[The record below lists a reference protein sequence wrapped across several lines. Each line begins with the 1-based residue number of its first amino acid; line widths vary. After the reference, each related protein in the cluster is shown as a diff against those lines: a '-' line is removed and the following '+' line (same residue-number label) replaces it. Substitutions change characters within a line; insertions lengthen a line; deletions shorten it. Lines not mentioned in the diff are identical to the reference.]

1 MTSWTDLE
9 PCSKNTDLSSVLMV
23 RAQTSTMDKVRKKKM
38 SKKWEL
44 LYLGQDDCVK
54 AGGTNMSGTM
64 RATER
69 SFFLHGMGDY
79 IQPGKPVIR
88 WGGPETEE
96 TTGRVMSMPCFLG
109 GEDYKDELRNKGLL
123 GPINTTGIKFIPS
136 RPHNPSKHGLPR
148 ATALI
153 IILDPETLIP
163 VCVMDG
169 AIASAMRTGAASGV
183 AAKYLAN
190 PGSEVMGLVGGSVQ
204 GRTQLMA
211 IKAGVPNLK
220 VCKIY
225 DLHKKTSEKFAAEMS
240 ETVGM
245 EIVPVN
251 SAEEAFRDSDVIS
264 TATMA
269 REPYVNPEWYKKGAF
284 HAEISFWD
292 TPPSA
297 LPVFDQIYV
306 DDWYHVKHHGVDVSW
321 RAVRDGFIEESAITG
336 NFGEVVTGKKPGRS
350 NADEKIFFNPIGMG
364 IHDLSEAYRVFQS
377 ADANGVGQ
385 WVSYFDKPDEWLNHL
400 QF

>member
-1 MTSWTDLE
+1 
-9 PCSKNTDLSSVLMV
+9 
-23 RAQTSTMDKVRKKKM
+23 M

-44 LYLGQDDCVK
+44 LYLSQEDCIN
-54 AGGTNMSGTM
+54 AGGTKMKGTM

-69 SFFLHGMGDY
+69 SFFLHGHGDY

-96 TTGRVMSMPCFLG
+96 TTGRVMSMPCWLG
-109 GEDYKDELRNKGLL
+109 GEDYKDELRNRGLL
-123 GPINTTGIKFIPS
+123 GPVNTTGIKFIPS

-153 IILDPETLIP
+153 IILDAETLIP

-169 AIASAMRTGAASGV
+169 AIVSAMRTGAASGV

-190 PGSEVMGLVGGSVQ
+190 PGSEVMGLVGASVQ

-211 IKAGVPNLK
+211 IKDGVPNLK
-220 VCKIY
+220 ICKVY
-225 DLHKKTSEKFAAEMS
+225 DLHKKTSIEFAAEMS
-240 ETVGM
+240 NLTGM
-245 EIVPVN
+245 EIIPVD

-269 REPYVNPEWYKKGAF
+269 REPYVDADWYKKGAF

-292 TPPSA
+292 TPPAA
-297 LPVFDQIYV
+297 LKSFDRIFV
-306 DDWYHVKHHGVDVSW
+306 DDWFHVKHHGVDVSW
-321 RAVRDGFIEESAITG
+321 RAVRDGFIEESDISG
-336 NFGEVVTGKKPGRS
+336 EMGEVVTAKKPGRLT
-350 NADEKIFFNPIGMG
+350 ADDKIFFNPIGLG

-385 WVSYFDKPDEWLNHL
+385 WVSYFDKPNRWLETL
-400 QF
+400 CY